1 MEQQVTG
8 TLTDGRSYRATVYA
22 VEILDADGTVVE
34 MIDLSEVTEVRRDGL
49 DVTFKRRK
57 GKSVTLRG
65 ATIADAGRLETTV
78 RPAIPQAPAK
88 SGRGLGGIFK
98 WGCLGTVAIIA
109 LVVIATMLTSGGS
122 DDGRT
127 SAAGSAPTAPAA
139 TVAGGSGSAGT
150 TEPAT
155 TEEPAASASNDQMTA
170 IGERVQAGVWALT
183 VHEVIELEGDTFLP
197 VPEGKRW
204 IAVDL
209 TLENESSKAEPVS
222 SLLQFAVRD
231 ADGRKYTLD
240 IGAQTAAGATQPDGE
255 IAAGDKLRAP
265 IAFEVPADAS
275 GLIFVFEP
283 NVFSTKDTIRVA
295 LD

>member
-8 TLTDGRSYRATVYA
+8 TLTDGRSYRATAYA

-122 DDGRT
+122 DDGGT

-139 TVAGGSGSAGT
+139 TTKQVGTNEGDVHFALVDGSIGEIQQSKDKVHRVTIVSISDNAVSSNSF
-150 TEPAT
+150 
-155 TEEPAASASNDQMTA
+155 EEPAAGNKFW
-170 IGERVQAGVWALT
+170 VV
-183 VHEVIELEGDTFLP
+183 EVIVENAGPAEINVGSWKLRTTADFEYDPTF
-197 VPEGKRW
+197 
-204 IAVDL
+204 AVGL
-209 TLENESSKAEPVS
+209 GESLN
-222 SLLQFAVRD
+222 LLQNLTSGAKTQGVVIFEIPEDAAPKFLRYDPNIFAKGDLYFD
-231 ADGRKYTLD
+231 A
-240 IGAQTAAGATQPDGE
+240 Q
-255 IAAGDKLRAP
+255 
-265 IAFEVPADAS
+265 
-275 GLIFVFEP
+275 
-283 NVFSTKDTIRVA
+283 
-295 LD
+295 